1 MENSEQISQ
10 EINELKQKYESLIQK
25 LDDIEKENIHKE
37 HSIKQTE
44 NNFEVINNNMRE
56 LMDKIDLMVEDK
68 ETSKMFNNVRKNS
81 FSMMNMITTP
91 MKKITIS
98 TMRTL
103 FTMADYASEKA
114 AYAREGLEDIVAE
127 AQYESKKKRSTMMP
141 SEQS

>member
-1 MENSEQISQ
+1 MENSEQIGQ

-25 LDDIEKENIHKE
+25 LDDIQKENTLRE
-37 HSIKQTE
+37 NSIKQTE
-44 NNFEVINNNMRE
+44 NNFDVINNNMKV

-68 ETSKMFNNVRKNS
+68 ETSKMFNNVRKNN
-81 FSMMNMITTP
+81 FSMMNMITAP

-114 AYAREGLEDIVAE
+114 ASAREGLEDIMAE